1 MRITQIVSSAVFVI
15 AAAACSQ
22 NKQEPAPSPD
32 SRIKPSSSTNPARD
46 SASEYGNQ
54 GTRMGAPSDSSRR
67 EKAPATTSG
76 GASSTAGQNDPNII
90 GSPAWWRTHLT
101 ADGRPRP

>member
-22 NKQEPAPSPD
+22 NKQEPEPSPD

-67 EKAPATTSG
+67 EQAPAT